1 MTIRRLFLAAMLL
14 GAIHAAPAA
23 TLALEVGDGIRAGE
37 PLLVAVYDS
46 EANWMQKAAQS
57 VRAQAPADLAKPG
70 VHTVTINDLP
80 PGRYA
85 VMAYVDRNGNGKL
98 DRGMFGRPTEPYG
111 FSNGGGAF
119 GAPDFSDAAFEVA
132 GDGASVR
139 VPLN

>member
-37 PLLVAVYDS
+37 PLLVAIYDS
-46 EANWMQKAAQS
+46 EANWMKQAAHA

-70 VHTVTINDLP
+70 VHTVTIETLP